1 MIAELC
7 SGGRG
12 AVTAQRSK
20 GLMNI
25 VIDIMIFAGAA
36 LMVWNILRYNKYM
49 KSTMEY
55 GDWEGNKATLIVP
68 LILLVLFLLGYLMVG
83 LTGKPDIIM
92 AGILF
97 GGSIFVAIIVRTLER
112 VTEHLLETGRLEA
125 ELKAAEESSRAKT
138 AFLSNMSHE
147 IRTPMN
153 AIIGIDAIALRDPE
167 LKPETREQLE
177 KIDSSAQHLL
187 ALINDVLD
195 MSRIETGQML
205 LRNEP
210 FSMEEVLD
218 QVGSIIQSQ
227 CDDKGI
233 SFESEVR
240 GRKEEASK
248 AHGPC
253 CMGDSMKVRQ
263 VLINILGNAVKFT
276 PEGGKVTFLTEA
288 EGCCAGGTGDSCRVK
303 FVISDTGA
311 GMDEEYLPKIFDAFS
326 QEDDSSTN
334 KYGGSG
340 LGMAITK
347 RLVDMMGGTIEVTS
361 RKGEGTTFTVGLE
374 FAPVDPET
382 AAAEN
387 EEVSA
392 ERNISLTGRRILFAE
407 DVDINAEILADL
419 LEMEGAEPERAGN
432 GKKAVDMFAASEPG
446 YYDAILMDMR
456 MPVMDGLEATR
467 TIRSMDRAD
476 AKTIPVIALTANAFY
491 ADVRKCL
498 EAGMND
504 HLSKPVDPELLNKTL
519 ARIMGGEEKK

>member
-1 MIAELC
+1 
-7 SGGRG
+7 
-12 AVTAQRSK
+12 
-20 GLMNI
+20 
-25 VIDIMIFAGAA
+25 
-36 LMVWNILRYNKYM
+36 
-49 KSTMEY
+49 
-55 GDWEGNKATLIVP
+55 
-68 LILLVLFLLGYLMVG
+68 
-83 LTGKPDIIM
+83 
-92 AGILF
+92 
-97 GGSIFVAIIVRTLER
+97 
-112 VTEHLLETGRLEA
+112 
-125 ELKAAEESSRAKT
+125 
-138 AFLSNMSHE
+138 
-147 IRTPMN
+147 
-153 AIIGIDAIALRDPE
+153 
-167 LKPETREQLE
+167 
-177 KIDSSAQHLL
+177 
-187 ALINDVLD
+187 

-467 TIRSMDRAD
+467 TIRSLDRAD
-476 AKTIPVIALTANAFY
+476 AKTIPIVALTANAFY

-498 EAGMND
+498 AAGMDD
-504 HLSKPVDPELLNKTL
+504 HLSKPVDPELMKKTL
-519 ARIMGGEEKK
+519 ARVMGGEEKTE